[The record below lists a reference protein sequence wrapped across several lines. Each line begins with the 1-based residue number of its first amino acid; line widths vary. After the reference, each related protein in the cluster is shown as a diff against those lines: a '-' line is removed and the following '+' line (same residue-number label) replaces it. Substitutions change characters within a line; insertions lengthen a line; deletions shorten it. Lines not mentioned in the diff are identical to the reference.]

1 MTNDVKEIFT
11 GTPVGSAGTENPAG
25 SGVAGSAGAGS
36 GATAG
41 SAAGAAAGS
50 TTSASGAAP
59 GSTAGA
65 SAAGAARPTGA
76 GSVGAGNTTGTS
88 SAATARPTSASAA
101 AAPRAAGPA
110 RPAGAGGSAAGDAPP
125 APAALAAKVRTLAP
139 SMTRSMQRVA
149 EAVAGDPAGCAAL
162 TVTGLAELTGTSEAT
177 VVRTAR
183 LLGYP
188 GYRDLRLALA
198 GLAAQQQSG
207 RAPSVTADIAVDD
220 PIADVVAKLA
230 YDEQQTLADTAAN
243 LDTVQ
248 LGAAV
253 TALAGARRI
262 DVYGVGASGLVAQ
275 DLVQKLLRI
284 GLLAHAHSDPHLAV
298 TNAVQLRSGDV
309 AIAITHS
316 GSTGDVIEP
325 LRVAFDHGATT
336 VAITGRPD
344 GPVSQYADHILTTS
358 TARESDLRPAAMSSR
373 TSQLLVVDC
382 LFTGVCQRTYETAA
396 PALSA
401 SYEALAH
408 RHAPRSR

>member
-1 MTNDVKEIFT
+1 MAASGYRAPVAHAAAASQRAGGSRVPGT
-11 GTPVGSAGTENPAG
+11 GTPSVSRPQ
-25 SGVAGSAGAGS
+25 
-36 GATAG
+36 
-41 SAAGAAAGS
+41 
-50 TTSASGAAP
+50 SASGAPGAP
-59 GSTAGA
+59 AATPGAVPAGSSASPGVSGAVGGAGA
-65 SAAGAARPTGA
+65 
-76 GSVGAGNTTGTS
+76 
-88 SAATARPTSASAA
+88 
-101 AAPRAAGPA
+101 
-110 RPAGAGGSAAGDAPP
+110 P

-207 RAPSVTADIAVDD
+207 RAPAITTDIAVDD

-230 YDEQQTLADTAAN
+230 YDEQQTLADTAAG

-253 TALAGARRI
+253 AALATARRT
-262 DVYGVGASGLVAQ
+262 DVYGIGASGLVAQ
-275 DLVQKLLRI
+275 DLTQKLLRI
-284 GLLAHAHSDPHLAV
+284 GLIAHAHSDPHLAV
-298 TNAVQLRSGDV
+298 TNAVQLRAGDV

-325 LRVAFDHGATT
+325 LRVAFERGATT

-344 GPVSQYADHILTTS
+344 APVTQYADHVLTTS
-358 TARESDLRPAAMSSR
+358 TARESELRPAAMSSR

-382 LFTGVCQRTYETAA
+382 LFVGVAQRTYETTA
-396 PALSA
+396 PALAA

-408 RHAPRSR
+408 RHSPRGGTRR

>member
-1 MTNDVKEIFT
+1 MTHDVKEIF
-11 GTPVGSAGTENPAG
+11 
-25 SGVAGSAGAGS
+25 AGA
-36 GATAG
+36 
-41 SAAGAAAGS
+41 
-50 TTSASGAAP
+50 
-59 GSTAGA
+59 
-65 SAAGAARPTGA
+65 
-76 GSVGAGNTTGTS
+76 
-88 SAATARPTSASAA
+88 
-101 AAPRAAGPA
+101 
-110 RPAGAGGSAAGDAPP
+110 APP

-139 SMTRSMQRVA
+139 SMTRSMQLVA

-207 RAPSVTADIAVDD
+207 RAPAVTADIAVDD

-230 YDEQQTLADTAAN
+230 YDEQQTLADTAGG

-253 TALAGARRI
+253 AALAVAPRTEI
-262 DVYGVGASGLVAQ
+262 YGVAASGLVAQ
-275 DLVQKLLRI
+275 DLAQKLLRI
-284 GLLAHAHSDPHLAV
+284 GHIAHAHSDPHLAV
-298 TNAVQLRSGDV
+298 TNAVTLHSKDV

-325 LRVAFDHGATT
+325 LRVAFERGATT
-336 VAITGRPD
+336 IAITGRP
-344 GPVSQYADHILTTS
+344 GSPVSQYADHILTTS
-358 TARESDLRPAAMSSR
+358 TARESELRPAAMSSR

-382 LFTGVCQRTYETAA
+382 LFVGVAQRTYETAA
-396 PALSA
+396 PRLAA

-408 RHAPRSR
+408 RHSPRGGSR

>member
-1 MTNDVKEIFT
+1 MENIFHHVTQDVKEIF
-11 GTPVGSAGTENPAG
+11 
-25 SGVAGSAGAGS
+25 
-36 GATAG
+36 G
-41 SAAGAAAGS
+41 SAAAV
-50 TTSASGAAP
+50 P
-59 GSTAGA
+59 GGLGVT
-65 SAAGAARPTGA
+65 
-76 GSVGAGNTTGTS
+76 
-88 SAATARPTSASAA
+88 
-101 AAPRAAGPA
+101 
-110 RPAGAGGSAAGDAPP
+110 PP

-149 EAVAGDPAGCAAL
+149 EAVAADPAGCAAL

-207 RAPSVTADIAVDD
+207 RSPAVTADIAVDD
-220 PIADVVAKLA
+220 PLADVVAKLA
-230 YDEQQTLADTAAN
+230 YDEQQTLVDTAAG
-243 LDTVQ
+243 LDVVQ
-248 LGAAV
+248 LSAAV
-253 TALAGARRI
+253 SALAAARRI
-262 DVYGVGASGLVAQ
+262 DIYGVGASGLVAQ
-275 DLVQKLLRI
+275 DLTQKLLRI
-284 GLLAHAHSDPHLAV
+284 GLIAHAHSDPHLAV
-298 TNAVQLRSGDV
+298 TNAVQLRAKDV

-325 LRVAFDHGATT
+325 LRVAFERGATT

-344 GPVSQYADHILTTS
+344 GPVTQYADHILTTS
-358 TARESDLRPAAMSSR
+358 TARESELRPAAMSSR

-382 LFTGVCQRTYETAA
+382 LFIGVAQKTYETAA

-408 RHAPRSR
+408 RHTPRSSNSSTTSRR

>member
-1 MTNDVKEIFT
+1 M
-11 GTPVGSAGTENPAG
+11 
-25 SGVAGSAGAGS
+25 
-36 GATAG
+36 ATQAWE
-41 SAAGAAAGS
+41 
-50 TTSASGAAP
+50 
-59 GSTAGA
+59 
-65 SAAGAARPTGA
+65 
-76 GSVGAGNTTGTS
+76 
-88 SAATARPTSASAA
+88 
-101 AAPRAAGPA
+101 GP
-110 RPAGAGGSAAGDAPP
+110 PS
-125 APAALAAKVRTLAP
+125 AALAAKVRTLAP

-198 GLAAQQQSG
+198 GFAAQQQSG
-207 RAPSVTADIAVDD
+207 RAPAVTADIAVDD

-230 YDEQQTLADTAAN
+230 HDEQQTLADTAAA

-253 TALAGARRI
+253 NALAGARRVDI
-262 DVYGVGASGLVAQ
+262 YGIGASALVGQ
-275 DLVQKLLRI
+275 DLAQKLLRI
-284 GLLAHAHSDPHLAV
+284 GLIAHAHNDTHLAI
-298 TNAVQLRSGDV
+298 TTAVQLRAKDV

-325 LRVAFDHGATT
+325 LRVAFEHGATT
-336 VAITGRPD
+336 LAITGHPG
-344 GPVSQYADHILTTS
+344 GPVSQYADHVLTTS
-358 TARESDLRPAAMSSR
+358 TARESELRPAAMSSR

-382 LFTGVCQRTYETAA
+382 LFVGVAQRTYRTAG

-408 RHAPRSR
+408 RHRPRQVPR

>member
-1 MTNDVKEIFT
+1 MKEIF
-11 GTPVGSAGTENPAG
+11 G
-25 SGVAGSAGAGS
+25 
-36 GATAG
+36 
-41 SAAGAAAGS
+41 
-50 TTSASGAAP
+50 SASG
-59 GSTAGA
+59 ST
-65 SAAGAARPTGA
+65 P
-76 GSVGAGNTTGTS
+76 
-88 SAATARPTSASAA
+88 
-101 AAPRAAGPA
+101 
-110 RPAGAGGSAAGDAPP
+110 
-125 APAALAAKVRTLAP
+125 PAALAAKVRTLAP

-149 EAVAGDPAGCAAL
+149 ETVAADPAGCAAL
-162 TVTGLAELTGTSEAT
+162 TVTGLAERTGTSEAT

-183 LLGYP
+183 ILGYP

-207 RAPSVTADIAVDD
+207 RAPALTTDIAVDD

-230 YDEQQTLADTAAN
+230 YDEQQTLADTAAG

-253 TALAGARRI
+253 SALAGARRTDI
-262 DVYGVGASGLVAQ
+262 YGVGASGLVAQ
-275 DLVQKLLRI
+275 DLAQKLLRI
-284 GLLAHAHSDPHLAV
+284 GLIAHAHASDPHLAV
-298 TNAVQLRSGDV
+298 TNAVQLKAGDV

-325 LRVAFDHGATT
+325 LRVAFEHGATT

-344 GPVSQYADHILTTS
+344 GAVTQYADHILTTS
-358 TARESDLRPAAMSSR
+358 TARESELRPAAMSSR

-382 LFTGVCQRTYETAA
+382 LFIGVAQRTYEQAA

-408 RHAPRSR
+408 RHRR

>member
-1 MTNDVKEIFT
+1 MKEIF
-11 GTPVGSAGTENPAG
+11 
-25 SGVAGSAGAGS
+25 
-36 GATAG
+36 
-41 SAAGAAAGS
+41 
-50 TTSASGAAP
+50 
-59 GSTAGA
+59 
-65 SAAGAARPTGA
+65 
-76 GSVGAGNTTGTS
+76 
-88 SAATARPTSASAA
+88 
-101 AAPRAAGPA
+101 
-110 RPAGAGGSAAGDAPP
+110 AGGAPP

-149 EAVAGDPAGCAAL
+149 EAVAGDPAGTAAL

-207 RAPSVTADIAVDD
+207 RAPAVTADIAVDD

-230 YDEQQTLADTAAN
+230 YDEQQTLADTAAA

-253 TALAGARRI
+253 SALASARRVE
-262 DVYGVGASGLVAQ
+262 VYGVAASGLVAQ

-284 GLLAHAHSDPHLAV
+284 GQVAHAHSDPHLAV
-298 TNAVQLRSGDV
+298 TNAVTLRAKDV

-325 LRVAFDHGATT
+325 LRVAFEHGATT

-344 GPVSQYADHILTTS
+344 GLVSQYADHILTTS
-358 TARESDLRPAAMSSR
+358 TARESELRPAAMSSR

-382 LFTGVCQRTYETAA
+382 LFVGVAQRTYETAA
-396 PALSA
+396 PALAA

-408 RHAPRSR
+408 RHSPRGGTGR